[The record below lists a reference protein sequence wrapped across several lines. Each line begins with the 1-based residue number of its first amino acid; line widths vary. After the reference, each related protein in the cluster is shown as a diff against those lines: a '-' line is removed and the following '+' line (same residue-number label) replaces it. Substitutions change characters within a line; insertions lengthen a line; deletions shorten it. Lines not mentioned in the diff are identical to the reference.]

1 MPMESLPVED
11 LFDAVIIGAGPAGS
25 TSAILLA
32 NAGWRVAI
40 VDKEGFPREKVC
52 GGCIAASNLPLL
64 DALGIGDRFLPL
76 ASPPLRQVAFV
87 CGDRMIRASLPPYA
101 DPAHPWGAA
110 LRREHLDGL
119 LLERARQCG
128 TEIFQPW
135 TACKVEGEPGR
146 FRCQIRVSGGSERR
160 TLGAPVLIDAHG
172 SWQPLHYGEGK
183 SQRSHSPSDLLAFK
197 ADFSNARLDQGVLP
211 VLSFP
216 GGYGGMVVTDH
227 GAVTLA
233 FCMRRETLERAR
245 IRYPGCGPHE
255 AAAQWVIDRC
265 GPVRDMLDGAAQER
279 KWIATGPIRPGIR
292 IGSSKRQALH
302 AFLVGN
308 AAGETHP
315 IIGEGI
321 SMAIQSA
328 VLLANMLAPHRQHA
342 GDADWQAGMQADYAR
357 AWRRHFAGRIRLAAA
372 FAHAAMR
379 PDLCGCML
387 PLLRRYPALLGR
399 FARWSGKV
407 RPGPRM
413 EINPIVGCQ

>member
-1 MPMESLPVED
+1 MSMETA
-11 LFDAVIIGAGPAGS
+11 FDAIIIGAGPAGT

-32 NAGWRVAI
+32 DAGWRVAL
-40 VDKEGFPREKVC
+40 VDKENFPREKVC

-64 DALGIGDRFLPL
+64 EALGIGDRFQTL

-87 CGDRMIRASLPPYA
+87 CGDRTIRASLPPYA
-101 DPAHPWGAA
+101 DAAHPWGAA
-110 LRREHLDGL
+110 LRREHLDAL

-128 TEIFQPW
+128 THVFQPW
-135 TACKVEGEPGR
+135 TACTVEGDAGEFHCHVR
-146 FRCQIRVSGGSERR
+146 ALRNAETRVL
-160 TLGAPVLIDAHG
+160 TAPVLIDAHG
-172 SWQPLHYGEGK
+172 SWQPLQYGAGK
-183 SQRSHSPSDLLAFK
+183 PQRHHSPSDLLAFK
-197 ADFSNARLDQGVLP
+197 ADFAGANLDPGVLP

-227 GAVTLA
+227 DAVTLA
-233 FCMRRETLERAR
+233 FCMRRATLEQAR
-245 IRYPGCGPHE
+245 LRYPGCGPNE
-255 AAAQWVIDRC
+255 AAGNWVTGHC
-265 GPVRDMLDGAAQER
+265 GAVRDMLAGAAQER

-292 IGSSKRQALH
+292 IGRQPQH

-328 VLLANMLAPHRQHA
+328 VLLANMLGPHREKA
-342 GDADWQAGMQADYAR
+342 SDPRWQSGMRTEYAR
-357 AWRRHFAGRIRLAAA
+357 AWRRHFAGRIRLAAV

-379 PDLCGCML
+379 PDICGSVL
-387 PLLRRYPALLGR
+387 PLLQRHPGLLGR

-407 RPGPRM
+407 RSGPRVG
-413 EINPIVGCQ
+413 NNRIVGCQ

>member
-1 MPMESLPVED
+1 MPMEHT
-11 LFDAVIIGAGPAGS
+11 FDAIVIGAGPAGS

-40 VDKEGFPREKVC
+40 VDKDGFPREKVC

-64 DALGIGDRFLPL
+64 EALGIGDGLLPL
-76 ASPPLRQVAFV
+76 IGPPLRQVAFV
-87 CGDRMIRASLPPYA
+87 CGDRMVRASLPPYA

-110 LRREHLDGL
+110 LRREHLDTL
-119 LLERARQCG
+119 LLEQARQSG
-128 TEIFQPW
+128 ATIFQPW
-135 TACKVEGEPGR
+135 TAGRVEGGAGQ
-146 FRCQIRVSGGSERR
+146 FRCHIRAVGASEKR
-160 TLGAPVLIDAHG
+160 TLAAPVLIDAHG
-172 SWQPLHYGEGK
+172 SWQPLQYGSGK
-183 SQRSHSPSDLLAFK
+183 DQRSRSPSDLLAFK
-197 ADFSNARLDQGVLP
+197 ADFTGARLDQGVLP

-233 FCMRRETLERAR
+233 FCMRRETLEKAR
-245 IRYPGCGPHE
+245 LRHPGCGPQE
-255 AAAQWVIDRC
+255 AAANWVIAHC
-265 GPVRDMLDGAAQER
+265 GAVRDMLAGAAQER

-292 IGSSKRQALH
+292 IGQHAGQHMQH

-315 IIGEGI
+315 IIGEGM

-328 VLLANMLAPHRQHA
+328 ILLADMLGPHRRHA
-342 GDADWQAGMQADYAR
+342 ADAQWQAALQIEYAR
-357 AWRRHFAGRIRLAAA
+357 AWRRHFAGRIRLAAV

-379 PDLCGCML
+379 PALCGGVL
-387 PLLRRYPALLGR
+387 PLLQRYPALLER

-413 EINPIVGCQ
+413 EANRIVGYQ